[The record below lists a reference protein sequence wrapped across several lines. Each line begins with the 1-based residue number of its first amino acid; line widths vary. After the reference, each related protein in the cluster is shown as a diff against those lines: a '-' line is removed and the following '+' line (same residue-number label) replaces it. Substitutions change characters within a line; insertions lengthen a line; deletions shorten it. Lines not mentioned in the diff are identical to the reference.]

1 MKGYCLSREQT
12 IQAWNLEKAGMSRT
26 AAAMR
31 FYVSERTLQRLYK
44 YYDLGSPKRKNRVKK

>member
-1 MKGYCLSREQT
+1 MKQRCLSKEQT
-12 IQAWNLEKAGMSRT
+12 LKAWDLEKSGMSRT

-31 FYVSERTLQRLYK
+31 FYVSDRTLQRLYK

>member
-1 MKGYCLSREQT
+1 MKCCLTKEQT
-12 IQAWNLEKAGMSRT
+12 IKAWNLEKAGMSRT

-44 YYDLGSPKRKNRVKK
+44 YYDLGSPKQKKGKK